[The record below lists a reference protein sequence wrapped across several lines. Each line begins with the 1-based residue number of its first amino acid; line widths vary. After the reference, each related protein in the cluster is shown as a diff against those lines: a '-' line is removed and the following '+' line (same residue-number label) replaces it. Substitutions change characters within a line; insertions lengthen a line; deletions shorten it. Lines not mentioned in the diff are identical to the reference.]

1 MPNKIYTIFDR
12 VAEQA
17 GPLFEAP
24 NDGVAMRAF
33 RNTLERT
40 PSYQLGDYRLYRLGT
55 FDPEAM
61 KMEIY
66 GSIDEV
72 MISKE
77 E

>member
-1 MPNKIYTIFDR
+1 MLNKIYTIFDR

-33 RNTLERT
+33 RNTLVKT
-40 PSYQLGDYRLYRLGT
+40 PEYQMGDYRLYRLGS
-55 FDPEAM
+55 FDPDSM

-72 MISKE
+72 LISKE